1 MHNARDASMPPSA
14 RGRTLMTAL
23 RAVPPV
29 LSVAHCGCPT
39 PEEARLLARDMLAG
53 DGTRWPHVRTAGFV
67 ATQLT
72 TLFDD
77 HEAALLLAAATLHDI
92 GYARQIVQTGFHPLD
107 GALFIQS
114 EGFPDRLAALVAHH
128 SQAVLTAPL
137 RGVPDLAERFPEER
151 SLLVDALVYADMHAA
166 PDGRIVGTEW
176 RLTDIARR
184 HPGSYQDARAEL
196 LRASISR
203 IEAAIHGDS
212 GPRIE
217 PKRSPMELVPPLTP
231 SVTRSDRATR

>member
-1 MHNARDASMPPSA
+1 
-14 RGRTLMTAL
+14 MTAL
-23 RAVPPV
+23 RAVPAV
-29 LSVAHCGCPT
+29 SSLSHGTCPT

-67 ATQLT
+67 ATRLT

-77 HEAALLLAAATLHDI
+77 DEAGLLLAAATLHDI
-92 GYARQIVQTGFHPLD
+92 GYAKPIVQTGFHPLD
-107 GALFIQS
+107 GALFLQS
-114 EGFPDRLAALVAHH
+114 EGFSDRLAALVAHH
-128 SQAVLTAPL
+128 SQALITAPL

-203 IEAAIHGDS
+203 IEAAIHCDS
-212 GPRIE
+212 GLRIE
-217 PKRSPMELVPPLTP
+217 PKGLPMELLSPLP
-231 SVTRSDRATR
+231 SSATRSERSSR

>member
-1 MHNARDASMPPSA
+1 MRHSA
-14 RGRTLMTAL
+14 RGRTRMTAL
-23 RAVPPV
+23 RAVPAV
-29 LSVAHCGCPT
+29 SSVVHRPCPT
-39 PEEARLLARDMLAG
+39 PEEARLLARNMLAG
-53 DGTRWPHVRTAGFV
+53 EGTRWPHVRTAGFV
-67 ATQLT
+67 ATRLT

-77 HEAALLLAAATLHDI
+77 DEAALLLAAATLHDI
-92 GYARQIVQTGFHPLD
+92 GYAKRIVQTGFHPLD
-107 GALFIQS
+107 GALFLQS

-128 SQAVLTAPL
+128 SQAAITAPL

-176 RLTDIARR
+176 RLTDVARR

-203 IEAAIHGDS
+203 IEAEINCDS
-212 GPRIE
+212 DLRVE
-217 PKRSPMELVPPLTP
+217 PKGLPTEVLSPFT
-231 SVTRSDRATR
+231 SSATRSERSSR